1 MKKLFLFAVLI
12 MSVSFIS
19 CEDEKDYN
27 QVIQPTTLQSKA
39 INNLINNEAVFTFTS
54 NSKISDCYDLWF
66 TMFKALPN
74 LYMIAKSSEDPL
86 TYDYGFRRLSNEL
99 GKKITEELKNGN
111 ISYAPSFTK
120 VDKDISN
127 AWLKE
132 EIEKGNYVI
141 LTYDKATKEQK
152 RISIRR
158 DK

>member
-1 MKKLFLFAVLI
+1 MKKLFLIAVVI
-12 MSVSFIS
+12 ISVSFIS

-27 QVIQPTTLQSKA
+27 QVKQPTTLQSKA
-39 INNLINNEAVFTFTS
+39 INNLINNDAVFTFTS
-54 NSKISDCYDLWF
+54 NSKISDCYDL
-66 TMFKALPN
+66 MSAVFKLFPN
-74 LYMIAKSSEDPL
+74 SFLIAKSSKDPL
-86 TYDYGFRRLSNEL
+86 TYDYGFGRLKNEL
-99 GKKITEELKNGN
+99 GKEITEELKNGS
-111 ISYAPSFTK
+111 IYFAPSFIK

>member
-1 MKKLFLFAVLI
+1 
-12 MSVSFIS
+12 
-19 CEDEKDYN
+19 
-27 QVIQPTTLQSKA
+27 
-39 INNLINNEAVFTFTS
+39 
-54 NSKISDCYDLWF
+54 
-66 TMFKALPN
+66 MFKALPN